1 MLKAKST
8 LQFPTSGG
16 ESSSKVI
23 GQSNPDHHIW
33 DNNGVWWCHL
43 TVHKAGYTKERIRVS
58 LGTKCREEA
67 RLRRDV
73 LWRALRAM
81 TGVTGCPSIHSG
93 SSLPHHLKHAA

>member
-1 MLKAKST
+1 MIKSKST
-8 LQFPTSGG
+8 LQFPASSG
-16 ESSSKVI
+16 EFTSKVI

-43 TVHKAGYTKERIRVS
+43 TVHQTGYRKARIRVS

-67 RLRRDV
+67 RLRRDI

-81 TGVTGCPSIHSG
+81 TDVTGSPSIKSACCLTHD
-93 SSLPHHLKHAA
+93 LKHAA